1 MRIISQD
8 GKLDLPYE
16 KLILRII
23 RGKYKDVMYV
33 AIIEEGRNLTIAKY
47 SSEEK
52 AQKAMDMLH
61 ETYSNSLLIKTFDSL
76 YLNIKDDKTSL
87 EELRNITPW
96 VVESYAPERKPMEI
110 EMVPFF
116 HFPQDDEVEV

>member
-23 RGKYKDVMYV
+23 QGKYKDVMYV

-61 ETYSNSLLIKTFDSL
+61 ETYVGSSYLFQNIEVQEDDVAEILKKHCIDGIVVNTDDSQE
-76 YLNIKDDKTSL
+76 K
-87 EELRNITPW
+87 
-96 VVESYAPERKPMEI
+96 VEKIGNVIFRL
-110 EMVPFF
+110 
-116 HFPQDDEVEV
+116 PQDDEIEL